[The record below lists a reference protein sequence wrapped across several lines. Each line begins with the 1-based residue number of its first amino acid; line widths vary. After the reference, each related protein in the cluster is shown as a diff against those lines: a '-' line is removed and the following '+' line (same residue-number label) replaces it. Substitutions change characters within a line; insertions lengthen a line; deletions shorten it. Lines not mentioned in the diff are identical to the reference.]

1 MLLKLNNH
9 ESNSMACWGVE
20 DSAVQQM
27 QHVEYPCNIIKLN
40 EINSIDAEIDEFT
53 HCSIFNVSHKP
64 EKPSRLNSLKWQK
77 KWDSRWLEKIS
88 ENISISSGNLDI
100 YVNIL
105 RLDKIFLQGLF
116 ETLGD
121 VKTSFAVLHKN
132 YALDEIIDSL
142 NNSIIAK
149 EFSSVNYP
157 KLLSGLIS
165 NEYVI
170 VRKCNYPEECL
181 ILISC

>member
-9 ESNSMACWGVE
+9 ESNSIACWGVE
-20 DSAVQQM
+20 DSFARQM
-27 QHVEYPCNIIKLN
+27 KKVEYPCHIIKIN
-40 EINSIDAEIDEFT
+40 EINSIDTKIDGFT

-64 EKPSRLNSLKWQK
+64 EKLSKLNSLKWQK
-77 KWDSRWLEKIS
+77 KWDGRWLEKIS
-88 ENISISSGNLDI
+88 ENISIDSGNVSV

-105 RLDKIFLQGLF
+105 RLGEVCLKDFF

-132 YALDEIIDSL
+132 YALDEMIDSL
-142 NNSIIAK
+142 HNSIIAK

-157 KLLSGLIS
+157 KLLSGLSS

-170 VRKCNYPEECL
+170 IRKCNYPEESL